1 MKVNILSSTVTT
13 VLDVGDTMS
22 ASVGRRYDQLLRS
35 ILKTNRT
42 YSEQNI
48 LILKGINS
56 FSNTYF
62 MFKVVRT
69 V

>member
-1 MKVNILSSTVTT
+1 MKVNTLSSTVTT
-13 VLDVGDTMS
+13 VLDVGDTMTV
-22 ASVGRRYDQLLRS
+22 SVGRKYDQLLRS

-48 LILKGINS
+48 LILKCINN
-56 FSNTYF
+56 FSNIYF

>member
-1 MKVNILSSTVTT
+1 MKVNTLSSTVKT
-13 VLDVGDTMS
+13 VLDVGDTMTV
-22 ASVGRRYDQLLRS
+22 SVGRRYDQLLRS

-48 LILKGINS
+48 LILSCINT